1 MKVSGLFDSLTL
13 SAEEDAL
20 WLLHEL
26 DPKDTTYHV
35 AGALRVVGPI
45 NVGLLTS
52 AWEHVA
58 QRHLALSTA
67 IREVNG
73 VRTRVGA
80 ERTIAITVT
89 DGVDLQDKL
98 RELTEAPF
106 DLAKGPLLRVLIA
119 GEEFSTVIAA
129 CAHHIAVDLH
139 SIVVL
144 LREVEQ
150 AYGQLVAHGEITM
163 PAPRA
168 QHHDYVLA
176 QRERQERATELL
188 PARAELLR
196 DHPLQTG
203 ATIRPL
209 PAGAPLARRVHR
221 TLAAEYRRALID
233 QSKQISVTPY
243 GWVLA
248 AAQTL
253 IGRLERLEH
262 FSAVTPTTG
271 RRSTAMLEAVGYYV
285 NLVPVPCHVD
295 RAQSFADAAAACA
308 RRAKAAFAAREIPFP
323 SLVAAAGGG
332 AGSAPRPGLAVTYER
347 PADRRFATLI
357 GGLIGKDLAYLDCPA
372 QVVELPRPAP
382 QADLAVAVIDDGEQL
397 WVCFDLDRRVYDDAH
412 GDAVAD
418 AFVALLQASLRDRD
432 TAVGALPLLDERT
445 RQQVLG
451 LSFEPALASRTAH
464 ETLHGGVLQ
473 AAARYPH
480 VVAVS
485 HQGRSITYRE
495 LSAQAHLLAAALQQ
509 RGVGAGTP
517 VAVWMEPGVDLV
529 VSALAIMIA
538 GGVYMPVDASLPG
551 GRVSRMLADAK
562 PALVLVDAA
571 RDTGECSAARLAEL
585 VALDGAPVVDSTRGD
600 DAAYLIYTSGS
611 TGRPKG
617 VLCTHQGACNLLDE
631 FRRVAPIPVGQGA
644 AAFCSIAFD
653 VSIYELFSA
662 LGSGATLR
670 FVPGEVR
677 ADAEALITW
686 IYDESIASAFLPAMA
701 LPTLAA
707 AVARQRPPL
716 RRLLVGVEPIPHTLL
731 RTLGTA
737 APDMTIVNGYG
748 PTETAIC
755 ATLWVDRGGPVAE
768 GRPAP
773 IGRPVPGTGAYI
785 VDAGGEL
792 VPPGSVGE
800 LVLTGRGLAHGYIAD
815 PELTARRFITF
826 HGAGAPQRAYLTGDL
841 ARWSADR
848 TIVFVGRAD
857 GQLKLRGHRIERG
870 EIETVIREQAGI
882 VECYVNVWNDVPGGR
897 LVAHLAAVDPDA
909 VAVARQRVT
918 ELLPAYMVPSQWV
931 VVSALPRSANGKVD
945 PSRLELPRR
954 AESEHAPADPLTAA
968 VAAGFGEV
976 LGLSVGPDDDFF
988 ALGGHS
994 LLASQL
1000 VARLRSRHNVELP
1013 LASLWQAPTPR
1024 GMAARIAQ
1032 AAPLAPE
1039 AATSAASRSTWP
1051 LTPAQ
1056 RRMWMHEQLTP
1067 GTRAYTMTD
1076 AIRIGGLLEVERLRG
1091 ALAQVVERHAT
1102 LRAVIRARGEELMA
1116 VVQFAPA
1123 VELPVVELADVSMVE
1138 ELVNQVAAPAFDLA
1152 NGPLFR
1158 FVLARLG
1165 EDDHVLVTCVH
1176 HIACDGWSLG
1186 VLARD
1191 VFALYAGTA
1200 LWPMTVGYGDL
1211 AARQHAADTAERQAQ
1226 AIEFWRPR
1234 LANLPTVE
1242 LGRDGSATREQAV
1255 RARAV
1260 IGNEVLTR
1268 LAPLARQTQST
1279 PFMALVAVV
1288 QLWLSRISGGQ
1299 DIVVGAPF
1307 ADRSSPE
1314 SEQIVGLLLDTLV
1327 LRSKIDG
1334 RASLLDLLAAA
1345 RDEVVS
1351 CLDFRDAPVEQI
1363 LADLDSRTRG
1373 PGSAPY
1379 DVLVNFISVPPLAAG
1394 VGGLELV
1401 RLDPVVTA
1409 PKFPL
1414 TIYAVATDTGLELEL
1429 VAQGDVFSAARL
1441 DVAARQLA
1449 RLLDDLTAHPQ
1460 RRCDQATLID
1470 ARDAALVPD
1479 PAAPLALE
1487 HVGYV
1492 HERIL
1497 ANPAEAVALRWGPK
1511 QWTYGEL
1518 AARSAVVAANL
1529 AATGLPQGTAV
1540 GIHSARCPGAIVAM
1554 LGVLRAGYVMVMVD
1568 ESLPLKRRER
1578 LCEGAQ
1584 VKIGLAIE
1592 TDELEVEGVRW
1603 IAMSREGQVR
1613 SPLTAVSDYPA
1624 LTDPDAPAY
1633 VFFTSGTTGQPK
1645 PVLGTQRGLAHF
1657 VGWQVG
1663 RFQIGAGDRAA
1674 HLTSLGFDVVL
1685 RDVLTPLSGGATL
1698 CIPEGTLDP
1707 STLLPWLDEQR
1718 ITLMH
1723 TVPTLLNWWL
1733 DHGDSRLA
1741 LASLRWIFSAGEALH
1756 ASLVQRWQRTFPLA
1770 QTRFVN
1776 IYGPT
1781 ETTMAKMF
1789 NVIEQVVPGNQPVG
1803 RPLPQT
1809 QALVLRDGRVRCG
1822 IGEIGEIWIR
1832 TPYRTRGYLN
1842 DRAATDAKFLPNP
1855 WTDDPQDRIY
1865 ATGDLG
1871 RYRPDGL
1878 LEVLGRLDHQV
1889 KIGGVRIEPDE
1900 IAGVLTKMAGIRRAA
1915 VVAMERPDAS
1925 KALVAYIVGDGSVAL
1940 TGEKLTSQVAA
1951 ELPAAMIPSRFM
1963 FVDDLPTNANGK
1975 LDRRA
1980 LPQPDW
1986 SSGSAAAAEPTT
1998 ETEKQIAAIWTE
2010 LLGGRQVGVHDNFF
2024 ASGGH
2029 SLLAMRLIARV
2040 AAALGVEVSLREL
2053 FDEPTIAAMS
2063 KLVERGAP
2071 AAAARR
2077 ALPEKDAAAIAA
2089 LRDAPLTELQA
2100 AYLFGRRTDV
2110 AMGGV
2115 PTHGYA
2121 EIDLAGLDLPA
2132 LQRALDV
2139 VVARHDALRLRFTDD
2154 RQELATAVDTHIAE
2168 HDWRE
2173 LSQAEQAARL
2183 AELRRQMVGTPL
2195 PAERAPLIRLAV
2207 SRALTADGALLERV
2221 HVVFDALILDAG
2233 SSRILATEL
2242 LDTYHGKDLA
2252 PAPAPGRFLSY
2263 VRGLAEAEAEAE
2275 LAAARQYWVDRLP
2288 TLPDGPELPLA
2299 VDVGALSGAEFRR
2312 TTAFLPAEL
2321 WRQVK
2326 ERAAAAGVT
2335 PTSAL
2340 LATYAQIVAHYAR
2353 RAQFC
2358 VNVTT
2363 SRRPGHPDDAGVLG
2377 NFTSLL
2383 LVEVDG
2389 GTGATVEQQLRAVHQ
2404 QLWRDLSASAFSGV
2418 RVMREIA
2425 RLGRPPA
2432 MPVVFT
2438 SALGDSRGS
2447 ELPEPSYGVTRSSQV
2462 VLNHGVSE
2470 LDGGLQLRWDVVA
2483 EAFRPGVAEEMLELL
2498 RSTLSELATLD
2509 WSAVRFD
2516 ELVGRAAA
2524 GFDHAHNQTQG
2535 TEPVHTMHKLI
2546 LDTCQVMPERTAL
2559 VGPHVDMTY
2568 RELRERAGGV
2578 ASWLREHQV
2587 QPGDRVVLLMKKG
2600 WEQAVAVL
2608 GVLGCRCAYVPVDPS
2623 QPVARI
2629 LEIFEQIQPVAILTQ
2644 ARFLGHGALADLPHH
2659 AVDTLVPVPGV
2670 ELLDGE
2676 LSDLAYVIFTSGST
2690 GRPKGV
2696 AIDQRGAANTVLD
2709 INERYRVTRDD
2720 RTLAISSL
2728 SFDLSV
2734 YDLLGFLSI
2743 GGAVVVPDCE
2753 RERDAEH
2760 LAECAATY
2768 GVTVWNSVPA
2778 FLEMVVEQTADRP
2791 EQLASVRLAMLSGDW
2806 IPLRLVER
2814 TRALQP
2820 QITLMSL
2827 GGATEAS
2834 IWSNDFPIGDIEAG
2848 WKSVPY
2854 GRPLRNQTMH
2864 VLDASGR
2871 PRPAWAVGELFIG
2884 GIGVALGYWGDE
2896 QRTGERFL
2904 EHPELGRIYR
2914 TGDLGRRWRDGI
2926 IELLGR
2932 DDLQVKIRGHRI
2944 ELGEVEAALRGG
2956 PGVKEAVCAV
2966 RGERGGH
2973 LIGYVIRAED
2983 ATDGDAE
2990 LAAAILAHAAARVP
3004 EYMVP
3009 SRIVFID
3016 SLPLSG
3022 NGKVDRRR
3030 LPEPS
3035 AEHHTGGAAPTTDA
3049 ERKLAAI
3056 WSEVLRAPEVVTS
3069 DDFLSLGGDSIRAVQ
3084 VVARARRAGLHLE
3097 VRALLERRSLAELAA
3112 RAASSTVEVA
3122 VLPDVASAPL
3132 TPIQRWF
3139 MQQQFAEQ
3147 DHWNQSVAVDLDPSV
3162 EIEEVKQALRVLEQR
3177 HVGLRLRFVR
3187 SGDAWRQAVA
3197 AVDSRPVTLARL
3209 SVATMTPEAARL
3221 AATLHADR
3229 LHKSLDL
3236 EHGPVWGALLI
3247 EGGAEAARR
3256 LVVVAHHLVV
3266 DGISWRVLLEDF
3278 DALLRGAELLP
3289 LTTGFP
3295 AWAERRTAA
3304 LAEQRVAAEAALAE
3318 VESWPWDAVHP
3329 LPVDDAGATNQVA
3342 AAGRALVRLD
3352 AGTTAKLVERGSVR
3366 RDANMEAILMA
3377 ALAKALRRWTGD
3389 DAYAIYLE
3397 SHGRDAA
3404 EPLGVDVAR
3413 SVGWFT
3419 RLTPV
3424 VLEVGDDSLEETID
3438 DIAAQLRARRLGAL
3452 AEELWHA
3459 DGVEGER
3466 RRFRAP
3472 EISFDYL
3479 GHADGVLPSGA
3490 RLRWAG
3496 QAPGTT
3502 RSPSGT
3508 RRDLLEVICHVGHG
3522 QLEVAITYGDR
3533 HRPAT
3538 INALASS
3545 IEREL
3550 RSLTASRI
3558 DVADS
3563 DHVVDRYPLAP
3574 LQELMLDGAS
3584 RRAGTYHVQWVMPL
3598 TGELDTA
3605 AMGRAW
3611 QRMVARHAILRTAL
3625 RDADGQ
3631 PRQVELAAAEAAI
3644 TVYDGR
3650 ETPEDLSGV
3659 VAHDRSTPFD
3669 LEVPPLARL
3678 TLVLGPEE
3686 RHHLVFSHHH
3696 AILDG
3701 WSEPRLF
3708 SELFACYEAEREG
3721 KELALPPVPSQ
3732 RGFVDWLYSQGQG
3745 SEGKDTVVRRA
3756 RRTTLPPLARGEE
3769 PAGLVHA
3776 QLSAE
3781 VLTRAARRFRV
3792 TPSAV
3797 ASAAW
3802 AAALGAARSEVTLGL
3817 ATSVR
3822 PAEVPDIEHI
3832 LGCFLN
3838 VAPLSCERLGKLP
3851 LDEVLAE
3858 IQARQLRSLDRSHL
3872 PLFESCR
3879 AEGLSPS
3886 AVTSVLRFQSYEF
3899 AVPLPPSLRSW
3910 RGRGEITRADFEA
3923 FDVWHFPLNLV
3934 IIPERELTIQL
3945 DYDPA
3950 RVQAA
3955 SAQRLV
3961 RRLCAALTALPEIS
3975 GTMATLDA
3983 VLAHQAGE
3991 RYSAVAG
3998 PFHAGTS
4005 MVLGTELRGPEED

>member
-1 MKVSGLFDSLTL
+1 MKVSGLFESLTL

-45 NVGLLTS
+45 DVGLLTA

-58 QRHLALSTA
+58 RRHLALSTA
-67 IREVNG
+67 IREVSG
-73 VRTRVGA
+73 VRTRVAA
-80 ERTIAITVT
+80 EKPIEITVT
-89 DGVDLQDKL
+89 NGSNLNESL
-98 RELTEAPF
+98 HELTEAPF
-106 DLAKGPLLRVLIA
+106 DLAKGPLLRVLLA
-119 GEEFSTVIAA
+119 NEEFSTVIAA

-144 LREVEQ
+144 IREVEQ
-150 AYGQLVAHGEITM
+150 AYLQLVARGEVSM

-168 QHHDYVLA
+168 QHHDYVVA
-176 QRERQERATELL
+176 QRERQSRATAAL
-188 PARAELLR
+188 PARAEVLR
-196 DHPLQTG
+196 LHPLQTG
-203 ATIRPL
+203 STIRPL
-209 PAGAPLARRVHR
+209 PAGVPLARRIHR
-221 TLAAEYRRALID
+221 TVCAHYRRALID
-233 QSKQISVTPY
+233 QSKEISVTPY
-243 GWVLA
+243 AWILA

-253 IGRLERLEH
+253 IGRLERIDH

-285 NLVPVPCHVD
+285 NLVPVPCELD
-295 RAQSFADAAAACA
+295 RAQSFADAAVGSS
-308 RRAKAAFAAREIPFP
+308 RRAKEAFAARELPFP
-323 SLVAAAGGG
+323 LLVAAAGG
-332 AGSAPRPGLAVTYER
+332 AAATSPRPGIAVTYER
-347 PADRRFATLI
+347 PSDRRFNALI
-357 GGLIGKDLAYLDCPA
+357 GGAAGREFSYMDCPA
-372 QVVELPRPAP
+372 QVVDLARPAP
-382 QADLAVAVIDDGEQL
+382 QADLAIAVIDDGEQL
-397 WVCFDLDRRVYDDAH
+397 QVCFDVDRRIYDDAH

-418 AFVALLQASLRDRD
+418 GFVALLEATLRNREL
-432 TAVGALPLLDERT
+432 AVGALPLLDDRG
-445 RQQVLG
+445 RAAVL
-451 LSFEPALASRTAH
+451 ALGHEEAPASRTTH
-464 ETLHGGVLQ
+464 ETLHAGVL
-473 AAARYPH
+473 AAAAKFPQ
-480 VVAVS
+480 VVAVA
-485 HQGRSITYRE
+485 HHGRSLTYRE
-495 LSAQAHLLAAALQQ
+495 LVAQASLVAAALQR
-509 RGVGAGTP
+509 RGVTVGTP
-517 VAVWMEPGVDLV
+517 VAVWMDPGVDLV
-529 VSALAIMIA
+529 VSALAILLA
-538 GGVYMPVDASLPG
+538 GGVYMPVDPSLPIA
-551 GRVSRMLADAK
+551 RVTRMLADAE
-562 PALVLVDAA
+562 PALVLVDSE
-571 RDTGECSAARLAEL
+571 RDTQGRATARLGEL
-585 VALDGAPVVDSTRGD
+585 QEADGLPAPDTLRGD
-600 DAAYLIYTSGS
+600 AAAYLIFTSGS

-631 FRRVAPIPVGQGA
+631 FRRLAPIPAGQGA
-644 AAFCSIAFD
+644 SAFCSIAFD

-662 LGSGATLR
+662 LSAGATLR
-670 FVPGEVR
+670 FVPAEVR
-677 ADAEALITW
+677 ADAEALVTW
-686 IYDESIASAFLPAMA
+686 LRDESIASAFVPAMA
-701 LPTLAA
+701 LPTLLG
-707 AVARQRPPL
+707 VAQKRRLSL
-716 RRLLVGVEPIPHTLL
+716 RRLLVGVEPIPQSLL
-731 RTLGTA
+731 RALSVA
-737 APDMTIVNGYG
+737 CPDMVIVNGYG

-755 ATLWVDRGGPVAE
+755 ATLWVDRGAPVAE

-773 IGRPVPGTGAYI
+773 IGRPVPGTGAYLI
-785 VDAGGEL
+785 DAGGEL
-792 VPPGSVGE
+792 VPAGSVGE
-800 LVLTGRGLAHGYIAD
+800 LVLTGRGLAHGYIGDAD
-815 PELTARRFITF
+815 LTARRFITF
-826 HGAGAPQRAYLTGDL
+826 AGTGASQRAYLTGDL
-841 ARWSADR
+841 ARWNPDR
-848 TIVFVGRAD
+848 TITFVGRAD

-870 EIETVIREQAGI
+870 EIETVIREQPGVI
-882 VECYVNVWNDVPGGR
+882 ECYVNVWNDVPGGR
-897 LVAHLAAVDPDA
+897 LVAHLAAVDPAA
-909 VAVARQRVT
+909 VAAARARAA

-931 VVSALPRSANGKVD
+931 QVEALPRGSSGKVD
-945 PSRLELPRR
+945 PSRLEIPRR
-954 AESEHAPADPLTAA
+954 AESIAEPADPLTEA
-968 VAAGFGEV
+968 VASQFAEV
-976 LGLSVGPDDDFF
+976 LGLSVSADDDFF

-1000 VARLRSRHNVELP
+1000 VARLRSRHSVELP

-1024 GMAARIAQ
+1024 GMATRIAG
-1032 AAPLAPE
+1032 AAPLQPQD
-1039 AATSAASRSTWP
+1039 AAGTPNRSSWP

-1067 GTRAYTMTD
+1067 GTRAYLMTD
-1076 AIRIGGLLEVERLRG
+1076 AIRIGGLLDVERLRG

-1102 LRAVIRARGEELMA
+1102 LRSAIRARGDELLA

-1123 VELPVVELADVSMVE
+1123 VELPVVELSEVAMVE
-1138 ELVNQVAAPAFDLA
+1138 ELVNQVAGPAFDLT

-1158 FVLARLG
+1158 FALAHLAD
-1165 EDDHVLVTCVH
+1165 DDHVLVTCVH

-1191 VFALYAGTA
+1191 VFALYANTA
-1200 LWPMTVGYGDL
+1200 LWPLTVGYGDL
-1211 AARQHAADTAERQAQ
+1211 AVRQHAADTAEQQAK
-1226 AIEFWRPR
+1226 AVEHWRPR
-1234 LANLPTVE
+1234 LTDLPTVE
-1242 LGRDGSATREQAV
+1242 LGRDGVSSREQAV
-1255 RARAV
+1255 RAQAT
-1260 IGNEVLTR
+1260 IGNDVLAR
-1268 LAPLARQTQST
+1268 LAPVARQTQST

-1288 QLWLSRISGGQ
+1288 QLWLSRISGSQ

-1307 ADRSSPE
+1307 ADRASPE

-1327 LRSKIDG
+1327 LRSKVSG
-1334 RASLLDLLAAA
+1334 GASFLDLLAAA

-1351 CLDFRDAPVEQI
+1351 SLDFRAAPIEQI
-1363 LADLDSRTRG
+1363 MAELESRTRS
-1373 PGSAPY
+1373 PGAAPF
-1379 DVLVNFISVPPLAAG
+1379 DVLVNFISVPPLAAQ

-1414 TIYAVATDTGLELEL
+1414 TIYAVATEAGLDLQL
-1429 VAQGDVFSAARL
+1429 VAQGDAFSQARL
-1441 DVAARQLA
+1441 EAAGRQLVC
-1449 RLLDDLTAHPQ
+1449 LLDQLTAHPQ
-1460 RRCDQATLID
+1460 RACDEATMIS
-1470 ARDAALVPD
+1470 AADAAVVPD
-1479 PAAPLALE
+1479 PSAPLALE
-1487 HVGYV
+1487 AVGFV
-1492 HERIL
+1492 HERVL
-1497 ANPAEAVALRWGPK
+1497 SHPADAIALRWGQR

-1518 AARSAVVAANL
+1518 AARSALVAANL
-1529 AATGLPQGTAV
+1529 AATGLPQGTSV
-1540 GIHSARCPGAIVAM
+1540 GIHSSRCPGAIVAM
-1554 LGVLRAGYVMVMVD
+1554 LGVLRAGYVMVMID
-1568 ESLPLKRRER
+1568 ESLPIKRRER

-1584 VKIGLAIE
+1584 VRVALAVASE
-1592 TDELEVEGVRW
+1592 PLAVDGVRW
-1603 IAMSREGQVR
+1603 LSLNNEGELLA
-1613 SPLTAVSDYPA
+1613 PITTAAEFPAVS
-1624 LTDPDAPAY
+1624 DPDAPAY

-1657 VGWQVG
+1657 VGWQVE
-1663 RFQIGAGDRAA
+1663 RFQIAAGDRAA

-1718 ITLMH
+1718 VTLMH

-1733 DHGDSRLA
+1733 DHGDSRLG
-1741 LASLRWIFSAGEALH
+1741 LTSLRWIFSAGEALH
-1756 ASLVQRWQRTFPLA
+1756 ASLVQRWQRTFPRA

-1781 ETTMAKMF
+1781 ETTMAKMY
-1789 NVIEQVVPGNQPVG
+1789 NVIENVVAGNQPVG

-1822 IGEIGEIWIR
+1822 IGEVGEIWIR

-1842 DRAATDAKFLPNP
+1842 DREATAAKFLPNP
-1855 WTDDPQDRIY
+1855 FTQDAGDLVY
-1865 ATGDLG
+1865 STGDLG

-1878 LEVLGRLDHQV
+1878 LEVLGRVDHQV

-1900 IAGVLTKMAGIRRAA
+1900 IAGVLTRMPGIRRAA
-1915 VVAMERPDAS
+1915 VVAMARPDGQ

-1940 TGEKLTSQVAA
+1940 GAEKLTSAVAA
-1951 ELPAAMIPSRFM
+1951 ELPAAMIPSRFL

-1980 LPQPDW
+1980 LPEPDW
-1986 SSGSAAAAEPTT
+1986 TNAGASAAAPTT
-1998 ETEKQIAAIWTE
+1998 ETERQVAAIWTE
-2010 LLGGRQVGVHDNFF
+2010 LLGGREVGIHDNFF

-2040 AAALGVEVSLREL
+2040 AAALGVEVSLRDL

-2063 KLVERGAP
+2063 RLVDRGAASP
-2071 AAAARR
+2071 AAHAPA
-2077 ALPEKDAAAIAA
+2077 PVQDAAAIAL

-2121 EIDLAGLDLPA
+2121 EIDMPGLDLPA
-2132 LQRALDV
+2132 LQRALNLV
-2139 VVARHDALRLRFTDD
+2139 VERHDALRLRFFDD
-2154 RQELATAVDTHIAE
+2154 RQELASSVDTLIVE

-2173 LSQAEQAARL
+2173 LSQAAQAERL
-2183 AELRRQMVGTPL
+2183 AAVRQEMVGTPL
-2195 PAERAPLIRLAV
+2195 PADRAPLIRLAV
-2207 SRALTADGALLERV
+2207 SRGMTADGALVERV
-2221 HVVFDALILDAG
+2221 HVVFDALIVDAG
-2233 SSRILATEL
+2233 SSRIVATEL
-2242 LDTYHGKDLA
+2242 LDAYHGRPLA

-2263 VRGLAEAEAEAE
+2263 VRGLADAESCAE
-2275 LAAARQYWVDRLP
+2275 LAEARQYWMDRLA

-2299 VDVGALSGAEFRR
+2299 VDVGSISGAQFHR
-2312 TTAFLPAEL
+2312 TTAFLAPDV
-2321 WRQVK
+2321 WHQFRD
-2326 ERAAAAGVT
+2326 RAAAAGVT

-2340 LATYAQIVAHYAR
+2340 LATYAQIVSHYAR
-2353 RAQFC
+2353 RPQFC

-2363 SRRPGHPDDAGVLG
+2363 SRRPGHPADAGVLG

-2383 LVEVDG
+2383 LVAVDG
-2389 GTGATVEQQLRAVHQ
+2389 AAGGSVAQQLRAVHT

-2425 RLGRPPA
+2425 RTGRPPA

-2438 SALGDSRGS
+2438 SALGDGGGGS
-2447 ELPEPSYGVTRSSQV
+2447 LPEPSYGVTRSSQV

-2470 LDGGLQLRWDVVA
+2470 LDGGLQLRWDVVE
-2483 EAFRPGVAEEMLELL
+2483 EAFRPGVAEEMLRLL
-2498 RSTLSELATLD
+2498 HATLVSLSHLD
-2509 WSAVRFD
+2509 WTAVRFE
-2516 ELVGRAAA
+2516 ELVGRAAKD
-2524 GFDHAHNQTQG
+2524 FDRAHNLTDGTRPTQTLHQSIVEICE
-2535 TEPVHTMHKLI
+2535 TYP
-2546 LDTCQVMPERTAL
+2546 DWTAI
-2559 VGPHVDMTY
+2559 VGPGVDLSY
-2568 RELRERAGGV
+2568 RALRERAGAV
-2578 ASWLREHQV
+2578 ATWVRTLSAK
-2587 QPGDRVVLLMKKG
+2587 PGDRVVLLMKKG

-2629 LEIFEQIQPVAILTQ
+2629 LEIFEQIQPVGVLTQ
-2644 ARFLGHGALADLPHH
+2644 AKFLGHGALHDLPHH
-2659 AVDTLVPVPGV
+2659 AVDTLEPLADV
-2670 ELLDGE
+2670 ELLSGE
-2676 LSDLAYVIFTSGST
+2676 LEDLAYVIFTSGST

-2696 AIDQRGAANTVLD
+2696 AIDNRGAANTVID
-2709 INERYRVTRDD
+2709 INERYGVTAAD

-2814 TRALQP
+2814 TRTLQP

-2834 IWSNDFPIGDIEAG
+2834 IWSNDFPIGDIGAD

-2864 VLDASGR
+2864 VLDSAGR

-2896 QRTGERFL
+2896 QRTQERFID
-2904 EHPELGRIYR
+2904 HPELGRIYR

-2973 LIGYVIRAED
+2973 LVAYVMRDGSGGEAE
-2983 ATDGDAE
+2983 AIT
-2990 LAAAILAHAAARVP
+2990 AILAHVAARVP

-3009 SRIVFID
+3009 SRVMFIE
-3016 SLPLSG
+3016 SLPLSS

-3030 LPEPS
+3030 LPEPA
-3035 AEHHTGGAAPTTDA
+3035 AEHHGGGAAPSTDA
-3049 ERKLAAI
+3049 ERALAVI
-3056 WSEVLRAPEVVTS
+3056 WCEVLRVPEVVTS

-3084 VVARARRAGLHLE
+3084 VVARARRQGLHLE
-3097 VRALLERRSLAELAA
+3097 VRALLERRSLGELAA
-3112 RAASSTVEVA
+3112 RAGLA
-3122 VLPDVASAPL
+3122 VSEAVVLADVASAPL

-3139 MQQQFAEQ
+3139 MQQEFAEQ
-3147 DHWNQSVAVDLDPSV
+3147 DHWNQSVAVDLDPAV
-3162 EIEEVKQALRVLEQR
+3162 NVDELERAMRALEQR
-3177 HVGLRLRFVR
+3177 HAGLRLRFSR
-3187 SGDAWRQAVA
+3187 SGGTWRQAA
-3197 AVDSRPVTLARL
+3197 APAETPTVTLARL

-3221 AATLHADR
+3221 ASSMHADR
-3229 LHKSLDL
+3229 LHRSLDL

-3247 EGGAEAARR
+3247 EGGAEAQQR

-3266 DGISWRVLLEDF
+3266 DGVSWRVMLEDF
-3278 DALLRGAELLP
+3278 DALLRGAEPLP
-3289 LTTGFP
+3289 QTTGFP

-3304 LAEQRVAAEAALAE
+3304 LAEQRAAAEAALAE
-3318 VESWPWDAVHP
+3318 TESWPWASVRP
-3329 LPVDDAGATNQVA
+3329 LPVDHEASTNQVSSA
-3342 AAGRALVRLD
+3342 ARALVRLD
-3352 AGTTAKLVERGSVR
+3352 VATTGKLLERSAVR
-3366 RDANMEAILMA
+3366 RDANVEAILMA
-3377 ALAKALRRWTGD
+3377 AVGKALRRWTGD
-3389 DAYAIYLE
+3389 EAFAIYLE

-3404 EPLGVDVAR
+3404 EPLGVEVSR
-3413 SVGWFT
+3413 TVGWFT

-3424 VLEVGDDSLEETID
+3424 VIEVGDDSLDETID
-3438 DIAAQLRARRLGAL
+3438 DVAAQLRARRLGAL

-3459 DGVEGER
+3459 DHGGLDR
-3466 RRFRAP
+3466 HIP

-3479 GHADGVLPSGA
+3479 GHADGVLPAGA

-3508 RRDLLEVICHVGHG
+3508 RRDLLEVIAHVGNG

-3533 HRPAT
+3533 HKPST
-3538 INALASS
+3538 IQSLAAS

-3550 RSLTASRI
+3550 RSLTASRL
-3558 DVADS
+3558 DLADS

-3574 LQELMLDGAS
+3574 LQELMLEGAS
-3584 RRAGTYHVQWVMPL
+3584 RRAGTYHVQWVMPIV
-3598 TGELDTA
+3598 GELDTN

-3611 QRMVARHAILRTAL
+3611 QKMVQRHAILRTAL
-3625 RDADGQ
+3625 RDSDGQ
-3631 PRQVELAAAEAAI
+3631 ARQVELAAAEAAV

-3650 ETPEDLSGV
+3650 ESAEDLAALV
-3659 VAHDRSTPFD
+3659 LHDRSTPFD

-3678 TLVLGPEE
+3678 TLVLGPEQ
-3686 RHHLVFSHHH
+3686 RHYIVFSHHH

-3708 SELFACYEAEREG
+3708 TELFASYEAERTG
-3721 KELALPPVPSQ
+3721 RALTLPAVPSQ
-3732 RGFVDWLYSQGQG
+3732 RGFVDWLYSH
-3745 SEGKDTVVRRA
+3745 SEPTTGRDTVARSARRA
-3756 RRTTLPPLARGEE
+3756 VPSLTRGED
-3769 PAGLVHA
+3769 PAGVVTA
-3776 QLSAE
+3776 ALSAE
-3781 VLTRAARRFRV
+3781 TLTRAARRFRV

-3797 ASAAW
+3797 ASTAW
-3802 AAALGAARSEVTLGL
+3802 AVALGAGRGEVAIGL
-3817 ATSVR
+3817 ASSVR
-3822 PAEVPDIEHI
+3822 PAEVPEIETI

-3838 VAPLSCERLGKLP
+3838 VAPLSFDRLAKLP
-3851 LDEVLAE
+3851 LEEALAE
-3858 IQARQLRSLDRSHL
+3858 VQSRQLHSLDRAHL
-3872 PLFESCR
+3872 PLTESCR
-3879 AEGLSPS
+3879 ADSIPVGAIE
-3886 AVTSVLRFQSYEF
+3886 SVLRFQSYEF
-3899 AVPLPPSLRSW
+3899 SVPLPDSLRSW
-3910 RGRGEITRADFEA
+3910 RGLSHLDRGDFEA

-3945 DYDPA
+3945 DFDPA
-3950 RVQAA
+3950 RVQPAQ
-3955 SAQRLV
+3955 AQRLV
-3961 RRLCAALTALPEIS
+3961 RRLCAALTALADAT
-3975 GTMATLDA
+3975 GTLASLDA
-3983 VLAHQAGE
+3983 IIAHQAGE
-3991 RYSAVAG
+3991 RVAVSSGA
-3998 PFHAGTS
+3998 FHAGTS
-4005 MVLGTELRGPEED
+4005 LTLGTELRGPKED